1 MEIQKIKVLNE
12 LRLSDIINDIERG
25 KLKIP
30 RFQRD
35 FIWERTKVLKLL
47 DSIYNEFPIGSFFF
61 WKANKKYVNFF
72 RNIAELDLPKPEK
85 NESLDFILDGQQ
97 RITSLYVTIK
107 GKKIG
112 GVNYGSIC
120 FDLEE
125 EKFVLGNSKYQIG
138 ESSVPLCEILGINR
152 HEIYDNLSNEHKKIF
167 DKCLRTFENYPL
179 SIIVVKD
186 KELDDAIE
194 IFERINQGGKRL
206 SVFDLV
212 VASTW
217 GEDFDLR
224 KKYVELEKYFHEKGF
239 GWITPEVVL
248 HTIGLC
254 TKGYC
259 RKIYL
264 LQLTRKDISQSWDKV
279 EDSIKLAI
287 DYMSENLGVKI
298 FDFLP
303 YPAMLSLLSYLFY
316 KTSKKSLDNKTSGQ
330 VNQWFWQ
337 AALSER
343 YARSRETTMEND
355 RRKLFDKILEGNE
368 IKLKYSIAV
377 NKEKLLSIKIS
388 TKSAIRNAFFCL
400 LAMRNP
406 RHLNNNNAVVLDFNL
421 CSKYNSKE
429 NHHVFPRA
437 YLREAGI
444 RGKNLMLNFCFIP
457 AELNK
462 EIGDKKPSI
471 YFEKFN
477 EINPEFSD
485 ALEAQLIPSGK
496 FILKNDYE
504 SFLNV
509 RADKVLDA
517 FEKMIGTK
525 IVQILGQNK
534 NKAIDKI
541 ELKLRNLIDEKLTI
555 KGGQNYWKSLIP
567 GDIQVVIK
575 ERLDQHLKKNP
586 DIDFGDLVDKRRVDF
601 CDIMDYYKIITK
613 NWDLFGEK
621 FRSKGELEKKFLN
634 LKDFRN
640 AIKHARNE
648 DIDSVLRKEGEAAI
662 EWFDRLIK

>member
-61 WKANKKYVNFF
+61 WRADKKYVNFF
-72 RNIAELDLPKPEK
+72 RNIAELELPKPDK
-85 NESLDFILDGQQ
+85 SESLDFILDGQQ

-107 GKKIG
+107 GKKIK
-112 GVNYGSIC
+112 GVNYGAIG

-125 EKFVLGNSKYQIG
+125 ERFVISKSKYEIG
-138 ESSVPLCEILGINR
+138 KSFVPLCEILGSNR
-152 HEIYDNLSNEHKKIF
+152 HEIYNSLSDKQKKVF

-179 SIIVVKD
+179 SIIVVKE

-224 KKYVELEKYFHEKGF
+224 KKYVELEKYFTEKGF
-239 GWITPEVVL
+239 GYINPEVLL

-264 LQLTRKDISQSWDKV
+264 LQLTREEIKDNWEKI
-279 EDSIKLAI
+279 EDSMKIAV

-298 FDFLP
+298 FEFLP
-303 YPAMLSLLSYLFY
+303 YPAMLSLLSYLFF
-316 KTSKKSLDNKTSGQ
+316 KIPKRSLNNKVSNQ
-330 VNQWFWQ
+330 INQWFWQ
-337 AALSER
+337 SALGDR
-343 YARSRETTMEND
+343 YTRSRETTMEND
-355 RRKLFDKILEGNE
+355 RKKLFDKIIEGLEVKIKYPMNITRERLMEMKIGN
-368 IKLKYSIAV
+368 
-377 NKEKLLSIKIS
+377 
-388 TKSAIRNAFFCL
+388 KSSIRNAFFCL
-400 LAMRNP
+400 LSLKVP
-406 RHLNNNNAVVLDFNL
+406 RHFKNNNPIILDYNF

-429 NHHVFPRA
+429 NHHIFPKA
-437 YLREAGI
+437 YLKEKGTAGM
-444 RGKNLMLNFCFIP
+444 NLLLNFCFIP

-462 EIGDKKPSI
+462 EITNKKPSD
-471 YFEKFN
+471 YFTEFF
-477 EINPEFSD
+477 EENPEFEET
-485 ALEAQLIPSGK
+485 LEAQIIPYGD
-496 FILKNDYE
+496 FIKNNDYIE
-504 SFLNV
+504 FLNK
-509 RADKVLDA
+509 RAEKLIEA
-517 FEKMIGTK
+517 FERITGSK

-534 NKAIDKI
+534 NKAIDKV
-541 ELKLRNLIDEKLTI
+541 ELKIRDLIDKTLTKNI
-555 KGGQNYWKSLIP
+555 SPDYWKKAIP
-567 GDIQVVIK
+567 GDIQDYIK
-575 ERLDQHLKKNP
+575 ERLEEYLKKHP
-586 DIDFGDLVDKRRVDF
+586 SEDIGDLVDKRRVDF
-601 CDIMDYYKIITK
+601 CDIIHYYKIIIK
-613 NWDLFGEK
+613 NWDLFSEIFK
-621 FRSKGELEKKFLN
+621 SKHELEKKFLS
-634 LKDFRN
+634 LKEFRN
-640 AIKHARNE
+640 TVKHNREE
-648 DIDSVLRKEGEAAI
+648 DPILRKEGEAAI
-662 EWFDRLIK
+662 EWFDRIIR